1 MSIPPALAAPPA
13 AASPVPFAA
22 SETLL
27 PDLLVVSLAAV
38 GLLRPLYG
46 PSGALDDFDLAYLN
60 PAAQRLTK
68 LPEQPGATARTH
80 FPVIFTN
87 GLFAM
92 CCRVVET
99 GRDERFG
106 FTYQAS
112 GRDIYCK
119 VAARRSGE
127 LLVVSF
133 TDTPA
138 QPRTSIEE
146 ALHASGAHERAINL
160 AAKARQGELEALFE
174 QVPLALSLLSGPQHV
189 IELANARM
197 VQIWGRPL
205 TALLG
210 RPHFEALP
218 DLAGQGFET
227 VFDGVFQNGQPYY
240 FQEQFVFIAQAQQ
253 PYQGYF
259 NISYQPAYDE
269 QGAIRGI
276 IAAAVEVTDQ
286 VLARHKMQALNNELE
301 ARVQKRTQQLQAARA
316 EAEAQR
322 AQLQRLFTQ
331 APAGICILSGPNLE
345 FEFFNPGYQ
354 RLVPGRA
361 LLGYPV
367 LEVVPELAATG
378 MGELLRQ
385 VYETGETR
393 EGQDVLIPVARPSDG
408 RLEERYFSF
417 VYQARRDEQQ
427 RVDGVISF
435 VFEVTEQ
442 VHARQAAEASAQ
454 QLRLVTDALPVL
466 ISYLDDTK
474 TYRFANRAYEAW
486 FHLTPAQIVG
496 RHPRQVVG
504 EAAYQQVQGYM
515 DRVLAGQ
522 VVEYE
527 ARMVYPGSLVKHVHT
542 SFIPHVQA
550 GRVVGFFAL
559 VADVSTQVADRQAV
573 EASAQQALALA
584 SELHAANEQLTRTN
598 VDLDTFIYTAS
609 HDLKAPIA
617 NIEGLLLLLRKQ
629 LPTEVGQAG
638 LVPKVLG
645 MMQGAIERFQL
656 TIAQLTD
663 LAKLQHAHAQPAEE
677 VDLKAVVEDVR
688 LDLAPRLEEAKGN
701 LIIELNGCGT
711 VSFAPQHLRSLL
723 YNLLSNALKYRHPN
737 RAPVVQL
744 RCHHT
749 PTTTVL
755 EVQDNGLG
763 LSAAQQSKLF
773 SMFRR
778 LHDHVPGSGVGLY
791 MVKRIVENAGGVVA
805 VQSEEGVG
813 STFIVTLPV

>member
-1 MSIPPALAAPPA
+1 MAIPPALLSPLSAAPP
-13 AASPVPFAA
+13 VRFAA
-22 SETLL
+22 PETLL
-27 PDLLVVSLAAV
+27 RDLLAVSLTAIN
-38 GLLRPLYG
+38 LLRPLYG
-46 PSGALDDFDLAYLN
+46 PGGELVDFALEYLN
-60 PAAQRLTK
+60 PAAQRLTG

-80 FPVIFTN
+80 FPDILTN
-87 GLFAM
+87 GVFAM
-92 CCRVVET
+92 YCRVAET
-99 GRDERFG
+99 GQDERLEFN
-106 FTYQAS
+106 YQAD
-112 GRDIYCK
+112 GFDQCFQ

-127 LLVVSF
+127 LVVVSVI
-133 TDTPA
+133 DTA
-138 QPRTSIEE
+138 DYPRQGVEE
-146 ALHASGAHERAINL
+146 ELRASGARHRAASQ
-160 AAKARQGELEALFE
+160 AAKARQDELEALFE
-174 QVPLALSLLSGPQHV
+174 QMPLALALLRGPQHV

-205 TALLG
+205 AGLLG

-218 DLAGQGFET
+218 DLVGQGFEA
-227 VFDGVFQNGQPYY
+227 VFDGVFQKGQPHH
-240 FQEQFVFIAQAQQ
+240 FQERFVSIAQDQQ

-269 QGAIRGI
+269 QGTIRGI

-286 VLARHKMQALNNELE
+286 VLARRQMLALNEELE
-301 ARVQKRTQQLQAARA
+301 ARVQERTQQLQAARA
-316 EAEAQR
+316 AAEAQR

-331 APAGICILSGPNLE
+331 APAGICILAGPDLV
-345 FEFFNPGYQ
+345 FEFLNPGYQ
-354 RLVPGRA
+354 RLVPGRT
-361 LLGYPV
+361 LLGFPV
-367 LEVVPELAATG
+367 LEVVPELVATG
-378 MGELLRQ
+378 NIALLRQ

-393 EGQDVLIPVARPSDG
+393 EGQDMLIPVARPSDG
-408 RLEERYFSF
+408 QLEERYFSF
-417 VYQARRDEQQ
+417 VYQARRDEQR

-466 ISYLDDTK
+466 ISYLDATK

-486 FHLTPAQIVG
+486 FRLTPAQIMG

-515 DRVLAGQ
+515 EQTLAGE

-527 ARMVYPGSLVKHVHT
+527 ARMEYPGGLIKHVHT

-559 VADVSTQVADRQAV
+559 VADVSAQVADRQAV

-584 SELHAANEQLTRTN
+584 RELHAANEQLTRTN

-638 LVPKVLG
+638 LVPKVLA

-656 TIAQLTD
+656 
-663 LAKLQHAHAQPAEE
+663 
-677 VDLKAVVEDVR
+677 
-688 LDLAPRLEEAKGN
+688 
-701 LIIELNGCGT
+701 
-711 VSFAPQHLRSLL
+711 LRS
-723 YNLLSNALKYRHPN
+723 S
-737 RAPVVQL
+737 
-744 RCHHT
+744 
-749 PTTTVL
+749 PT
-755 EVQDNGLG
+755 
-763 LSAAQQSKLF
+763 
-773 SMFRR
+773 
-778 LHDHVPGSGVGLY
+778 
-791 MVKRIVENAGGVVA
+791 
-805 VQSEEGVG
+805 
-813 STFIVTLPV
+813 

>member
-1 MSIPPALAAPPA
+1 MIIPPAPPFPPLAVRFAAP
-13 AASPVPFAA
+13 
-22 SETLL
+22 ETLL
-27 PDLLVVSLAAV
+27 RDLLAVSLAAT

-46 PSGALDDFDLAYLN
+46 PGGQLDDFDLAYLN

-68 LPEQPGATARTH
+68 QPEQPGATARTH
-80 FPVIFTN
+80 FPGIVTN

-92 CCRVVET
+92 GCRVMET
-99 GRDERFG
+99 GSDERLG
-106 FTYQAS
+106 FSYQNNGLDTY
-112 GRDIYCK
+112 CE

-127 LLVVSF
+127 LLIVSF
-133 TDTPA
+133 LDTPA
-138 QPRTSIEE
+138 RPRTGIEE
-146 ALHASGAHERAINL
+146 ALHASDAYERAISL

-174 QVPLALSLLSGPQHV
+174 QVPLALSLLSGSRHV
-189 IELANARM
+189 IELANSRM

-205 TALLG
+205 AGLLG
-210 RPHFEALP
+210 RPHFEAMP
-218 DLAGQGFET
+218 DLAGQGFEA

-240 FQEQFVFIAQAQQ
+240 FQEQLVFIAQEQQ

-269 QGAIRGI
+269 QGTIRGI

-286 VLARHKMQALNNELE
+286 VRARHKMQAINDELE

-331 APAGICILSGPNLE
+331 APAGICILSGPDLE

-354 RLVPGRA
+354 LLVPGRA

-378 MGELLRQ
+378 VGELLRQ
-385 VYETGETR
+385 VYETGETC
-393 EGQDVLIPVARPSDG
+393 EGQDVLIPVARPTDG

-442 VHARQAAEASAQ
+442 VHARHAAEASAQ

-474 TYRFANRAYEAW
+474 TYRFANRAYEEW

-515 DRVLAGQ
+515 ERVLAGE

-527 ARMVYPGSLVKHVHT
+527 ARMVYPGSLIKHVHT
-542 SFIPHVQA
+542 SFIPHMQA

-629 LPTEVGQAG
+629 LPAEVGQAG

-688 LDLAPRLEEAKGN
+688 LDLTPRLEEAQGQ
-701 LIIELNGCGT
+701 LSIELNGCDT

-723 YNLLSNALKYRHPN
+723 YNLLSNALKYRHPD
-737 RAPVVQL
+737 RPPVVQF
-744 RCHHT
+744 RCYHT

-763 LSAAQQSKLF
+763 LSATQQGKLF
-773 SMFRR
+773 GMFRR

-813 STFIVTLPV
+813 STFIVTLPT